1 MDFTGQYHH
10 HFPGAQSYQ
19 AFVPIDSLEPSVVPP
34 DDFGNANAAASA
46 PHDAFDAA
54 AAEHYQAYDFAPG
67 YANPAHHAPATHPHH
82 ARQQQH
88 HHNPA
93 FANSPTPP
101 PPGNSTAVAFGHQR
115 PRLPP
120 PASSSSNG
128 RVPALDAPQA
138 FDEMPPLQ
146 RGSDDD
152 DFMTPAQSRRKA
164 QNRAAQRAF
173 RERKE
178 KRVKDLEAKLATLE
192 AAQQKSSD
200 ENDRL
205 KRDLDK
211 IATENEILRATS
223 ALGGRRYSSLSPEP
237 PGAAG
242 PLQYTPQDFY
252 SSILQGHASRGP
264 AHRVVASESDERLLA
279 VDAAWD
285 FIISHDLY
293 KRGLVDVGDVSE
305 RLRNMARCDGQE
317 PVFPESTILH
327 VIEQSVASGSDDL
340 L

>member
-10 HFPGAQSYQ
+10 HFPGAQSFQ
-19 AFVPIDSLEPSVVPP
+19 AFVPINSLEPSAVPS
-34 DDFGNANAAASA
+34 DDFGSTTSA
-46 PHDAFDAA
+46 PHDAFDAAAAAA

-67 YANPAHHAPATHPHH
+67 YANPAHHHPHPHH
-82 ARQQQH
+82 PQQQQH
-88 HHNPA
+88 HNPS
-93 FANSPTPP
+93 FADSPTPP
-101 PPGNSTAVAFGHQR
+101 PPSNSSAAAFGHPR
-115 PRLPP
+115 PQLPP
-120 PASSSSNG
+120 PATSSTNG
-128 RVPALDAPQA
+128 RIPGLDAAQG
-138 FDEMPPLQ
+138 FDEMPALQ

-178 KRVKDLEAKLATLE
+178 KHVKDLEAKLATLE

-205 KRDLDK
+205 KRDLEK

-223 ALGGRRYSSLSPEP
+223 ALGNRRNSSLSPSP
-237 PGAAG
+237 PAVAG
-242 PLQYTPQDFY
+242 PLRYTPQEFY
-252 SSILQGHASRGP
+252 SSVLQGHPSRSP
-264 AHRVVASESDERLLA
+264 AHRVVTADNGERLLA
-279 VDAAWD
+279 VGATWD

-293 KRGLVDVGDVSE
+293 RRGLVDVGDVSE
-305 RLRNMARCDGQE
+305 RLRNLARCDGQE

-327 VIEQSVASGSDDL
+327 AIEQSVASGSDDL